1 MTITQNYIFAM
12 KKFFTL
18 LMLTAVVSGWA
29 APKPVKSLPYAGY
42 LFAYFEGGG
51 NPMKQEQLRFAIS
64 KDAKTWFA
72 LNGNQPI
79 IASDTISESGGIR
92 DPHILRGEDGCF
104 YIVATDMFTV
114 KNGWKENPGIVML
127 KSTDLIHWTHSKI
140 VLAKDYVEHFAD
152 AYWVWAPQTIYDK
165 KARKYMVYF
174 TLQRTGDNRQ
184 SLVTYYA
191 YANKDF
197 TGFESEPRVLFR
209 AKYGCI
215 DNDIIERNGVFHMFY
230 KGNIKDASGKE
241 IQNGIQQATSKKLL
255 GPWKEDFKFID
266 AYADSN
272 TGVEGSGVFK
282 LNDSD
287 EYVLMYDLYGS
298 GRYEYQT
305 SKDLKTFSEKPLAFK
320 KDFFP
325 RHGTICSV
333 TAEELERLQ
342 SRWGHVLHGLENQ
355 GDASKEW
362 SGNPILPDFHAD
374 PEVLYDP
381 KTDRYYIYSTT
392 DGQPGWGGWYFTC
405 FSSPNLTDWR
415 YEGMVLDLPRQTKWA
430 RGNAWAPAAIEKDGK
445 YYLYYSGDEGRQ
457 KAIGVA
463 VADHPV
469 GPFKDFGKPIVNRRP
484 NGVNGG
490 QQIDVDVFI
499 DPDDGQAYLYWGNGY
514 MAGAKLNPDMTSIDT
529 TTITVMTPQGGT
541 LRDYAFR
548 EGAYVFKRNGL
559 YYFLWSVDDTGSP
572 NYHVAYGTCSSPL
585 GPIEVAEQPVILQQR
600 PGEHIYGTAH
610 NSVLQIPGKDEW
622 YVVYHRINSGFIDR
636 DKGPGIHREVC
647 IDKMEFDSNG
657 RILPITPTNKG
668 VKAIK

>member
-1 MTITQNYIFAM
+1 MTIPPNYIYFM
-12 KKFFTL
+12 KKFVTL
-18 LMLTAVVSGWA
+18 LLLTVTISVWSAS
-29 APKPVKSLPYAGY
+29 KPVKPSFAGY

-51 NPMKQEQLRFAIS
+51 DPMKQEQLRFAIS
-64 KDAKTWFA
+64 KDAFTWFA

-127 KSTDLIHWTHSKI
+127 KSSDLIHWTHSKI
-140 VLAKDYVEHFAD
+140 VLAKDYAEHFAD

-165 KARKYMVYF
+165 KVGKYMVYF

-197 TGFESEPRVLFR
+197 SGFESEPRVLFR

-230 KGNIKDASGKE
+230 KGNVKDASGKE
-241 IQNGIQQATSKKLL
+241 IQNGIQQATAKKLL

-266 AYADSN
+266 AYANSN

-282 LNDSD
+282 LNGRD

-305 SKDLKTFSEKPLAFK
+305 SKDLKTFSENPLSFK

-325 RHGTICSV
+325 RHGTVCSV
-333 TAEELERLQ
+333 TSGELERLQ
-342 SRWGHVLHGLENQ
+342 RQWGHVLHGMEDQ
-355 GDASKEW
+355 GVTKEW

-374 PEVLYDP
+374 PEIMYDP
-381 KTDRYYIYSTT
+381 KSDRYYIYSTT

-405 FSSPNLTDWR
+405 FSSANLTDWK

-445 YYLYYSGDEGRQ
+445 YYLYYSGDEGRR

-463 VADHPV
+463 VADHPA
-469 GPFKDFGKPIVNRRP
+469 GPFMDFGKPIVNRRP
-484 NGVNGG
+484 HGVNGG

-548 EGAYVFKRNGL
+548 EGAYVFKRNGV

-572 NYHVAYGTCSSPL
+572 NYHVAYGTSHSPL

-600 PGEHIYGTAH
+600 PDESIYGTAH

-622 YVVYHRINSGFIDR
+622 YVVYHRINRDFIAR
-636 DKGPGIHREVC
+636 EKGPGFHREVC
-647 IDKMEFDSNG
+647 IDKMEFDDKG
-657 RILPITPTNKG
+657 RILPVTPTHEG